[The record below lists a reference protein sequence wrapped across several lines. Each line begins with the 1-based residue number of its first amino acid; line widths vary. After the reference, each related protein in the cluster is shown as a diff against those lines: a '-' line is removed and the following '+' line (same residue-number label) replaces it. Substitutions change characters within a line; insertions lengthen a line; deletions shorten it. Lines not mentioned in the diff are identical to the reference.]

1 MLPQF
6 RLSRLD
12 DGKVKTRL
20 STNHCYFGVLEGWQV
35 ISQEH
40 RGYGSWS
47 LDDVVG
53 HMGTWALAA

>member
-1 MLPQF
+1 MLLQF

-12 DGKVKTRL
+12 DGK
-20 STNHCYFGVLEGWQV
+20 SEPGFVLEGWQV

-40 RGYGSWS
+40 RGYGGWS